1 MPLIANR
8 CATASAGCLLV
19 TLATVA
25 SRGPAFAHDGTL
37 APATSDSAV
46 LPIAILALFAVVY
59 AAGAV
64 RLERGRGAQRVAGG
78 GRLAAMGAGLAVL
91 AAALIS
97 PLQALADR
105 LVSAHMLQHLL
116 LMLLAAPLVVW
127 GRPLTVSMWALP
139 RGVRRAF
146 GRARMTPHLAFIADM
161 GRRPA
166 VAWMAFSGSIAFWHL
181 PAFYRM
187 AGDDA
192 LLHALMHLT
201 FLGAGLLF
209 WSVVLEPSGRRRLDY
224 SRTIVFVFST
234 AMATGLAG
242 ALLSF
247 AQKPIYHAADAPAV
261 LGLTSLED
269 QRLAGL
275 IMWIPMDLVLFCVA
289 GALFVAWLSST
300 ERRQLFAGT
309 ARVATPPV
317 ILILALLCGCDQ
329 SGTSLAADAGERENR
344 GISLIVHYGCGSCHE
359 IPGIRSAN
367 GVVGPPLEQ
376 FGRRVYVAGMLRNS
390 PENLAAWLRNPQAI
404 IPGNAMPDMG
414 MSEADARAIADYLL
428 TLE

>member
-1 MPLIANR
+1 
-8 CATASAGCLLV
+8 
-19 TLATVA
+19 
-25 SRGPAFAHDGTL
+25 
-37 APATSDSAV
+37 
-46 LPIAILALFAVVY
+46 
-59 AAGAV
+59 
-64 RLERGRGAQRVAGG
+64 
-78 GRLAAMGAGLAVL
+78 
-91 AAALIS
+91 
-97 PLQALADR
+97 
-105 LVSAHMLQHLL
+105 
-116 LMLLAAPLVVW
+116 
-127 GRPLTVSMWALP
+127 
-139 RGVRRAF
+139 
-146 GRARMTPHLAFIADM
+146 
-161 GRRPA
+161 
-166 VAWMAFSGSIAFWHL
+166 
-181 PAFYRM
+181 
-187 AGDDA
+187 
-192 LLHALMHLT
+192 
-201 FLGAGLLF
+201 
-209 WSVVLEPSGRRRLDY
+209 
-224 SRTIVFVFST
+224 
-234 AMATGLAG
+234 
-242 ALLSF
+242 
-247 AQKPIYHAADAPAV
+247 
-261 LGLTSLED
+261 LTSLED